1 MLHLITDYIRH
12 LVTPSPHGSATTRI
26 IDGKIVCESEPPC
39 DHAQPDPPADPPLC
53 VDVPPAASAH
63 PDQILLKDGRVIL
76 RDSIIRHDEQY
87 GGWWHSVAGLIFF
100 TPRSD
105 IVAIQRGEAITRI
118 AEPTEAEIEEELDEL
133 TSYSEP
139 EEYHITPDDTPLET
153 IVEQCAAPHAESA
166 APAHVAPPLPEPEP
180 RRTALTPDEAELF
193 HATAKRLCAERDRDG
208 IWMGL
213 LLRGVSVSAIATL
226 KLIGKAHVEETN
238 GKRHKIPTWLH
249 NALNLIS
256 PDEWRRSRNI
266 IHRELRKYEVTP
278 TLLTTATR
286 YGTATTLATS

>member
-12 LVTPSPHGSATTRI
+12 LVTPSPHDSATTRI

-76 RDSIIRHDEQY
+76 RDSIIRYDEQY

-133 TSYSEP
+133 ASYNESEP
-139 EEYHITPDDTPLET
+139 TEYHITPDDTPLET
-153 IVEQCAAPHAESA
+153 IVEQCAAPRAESSE
-166 APAHVAPPLPEPEP
+166 LEPEP

-213 LLRGVSVSAIATL
+213 LLHGVSVSAIATL

-238 GKRHKIPTWLH
+238 GKRHKIPAWLH

-256 PDEWRRSRNI
+256 PDEWRRGRNI

-286 YGTATTLATS
+286 HGTATTLATS

>member
-1 MLHLITDYIRH
+1 MLHFITDYIRH
-12 LVTPSPHGSATTRI
+12 LVTPSPHDSATTRI

-76 RDSIIRHDEQY
+76 RDSIIRYDEQY

-133 TSYSEP
+133 ASYNESEP
-139 EEYHITPDDTPLET
+139 TEYHITPDDTPLET
-153 IVEQCAAPHAESA
+153 IVEQCAAPRAESSE
-166 APAHVAPPLPEPEP
+166 LEPEP

-213 LLRGVSVSAIATL
+213 LLHGVSVSAIATL

-238 GKRHKIPTWLH
+238 GKRHKIPAWLH

-256 PDEWRRSRNI
+256 PDEWRRGRNI

-286 YGTATTLATS
+286 HGTATTLATS